1 MTTNDDESTPT
12 RSSGDA
18 FASPERSR
26 LTVAWSTPVA
36 AHSADPI
43 VQVAAARAARMVI
56 LSLQPASP
64 ERDEKLAALMEN
76 VLDADRMAIAYTF
89 GAVLSYAVEGL
100 TEAHGSRQG
109 AADLMT
115 TAMMAAFESLAE
127 DGGTP

>member
-1 MTTNDDESTPT
+1 
-12 RSSGDA
+12 
-18 FASPERSR
+18 
-26 LTVAWSTPVA
+26 
-36 AHSADPI
+36 
-43 VQVAAARAARMVI
+43 MVI